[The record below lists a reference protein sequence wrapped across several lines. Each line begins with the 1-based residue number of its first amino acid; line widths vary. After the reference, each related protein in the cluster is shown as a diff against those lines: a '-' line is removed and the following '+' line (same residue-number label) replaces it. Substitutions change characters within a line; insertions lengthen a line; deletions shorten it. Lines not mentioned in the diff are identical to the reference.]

1 MKPEKKLGLPSLP
14 SSAARPARSMSV
26 TSEEAG
32 SEASIPPGAYIKI
45 ENFEILSTLQFHF
58 DDHPLF
64 QPQHPLQSQ
73 ARSVPS
79 LSLVEVGEQC
89 KGRDL
94 TSHRWISNHSALQN
108 HSPQCTFKW
117 ILNHNALFNGCST
130 SQHCQAITDSS
141 FM

>member
-32 SEASIPPGAYIKI
+32 SEASIPPGTNIKI
-45 ENFEILSTLQFHF
+45 ESLKYLTCDSLFN
-58 DDHPLF
+58 DHPFF
-64 QPQHPLQSQ
+64 QPQHHLQSQ

-89 KGRDL
+89 KDRDQ
-94 TSHRWISNHSALQN
+94 TSHR
-108 HSPQCTFKW
+108 
-117 ILNHNALFNGCST
+117 
-130 SQHCQAITDSS
+130 
-141 FM
+141 

>member
-45 ENFEILSTLQFHF
+45 GNFEILTTLQFHF
-58 DDHPLF
+58 DDQPLF
-64 QPQHPLQSQ
+64 QPQHPPQSQ

-89 KGRDL
+89 QDRDQ
-94 TSHRWISNHSALQN
+94 TSHRWISNHSALTKWISN
-108 HSPQCTFKW
+108 DNAPLSRYPTPMHFKVDIKPQCT
-117 ILNHNALFNGCST
+117 
-130 SQHCQAITDSS
+130 
-141 FM
+141 